1 VFPHLFTRNIFFTQ
15 EDKQTTQM
23 MDFDMAFTLMTW
35 LVLGGFVFG
44 SEVIMS
50 SDDYSETER

>member
-1 VFPHLFTRNIFFTQ
+1 
-15 EDKQTTQM
+15 M